1 MRSNSVITV
10 LPCLVM
16 ALAVAMATPKAVYAT
31 EEELPSAAP
40 FDVPALEKSSQP
52 RRITA
57 KTRREALESLYEQ
70 LSRAPNEES
79 AELIVSA
86 IEKMWRRSESD
97 TVNILMERASMA
109 LQAKKQDLAVE
120 LLTAL
125 TQVAPTYVEGWNQ
138 LATIHFMKED
148 FSDAMQQLRHV
159 LSLDPRHFKAIEGMS
174 IILREVG
181 KKKAALRVLR
191 KALEVNPHLKSAK
204 QAEEELAREIE
215 GQGI

>member
-1 MRSNSVITV
+1 MTA
-10 LPCLVM
+10 LPCLMM
-16 ALAVAMATPKAVYAT
+16 AFAVTMAAPASLRAT
-31 EEELPSAAP
+31 EGEPSSAAP
-40 FDVPALEKSSQP
+40 FDVPALEKSAKP
-52 RRITA
+52 KRITA
-57 KTRREALESLYEQ
+57 KNQREALEALYRQ
-70 LSRAPNEES
+70 LADAPNEES
-79 AELIVSA
+79 AELISSA

-97 TVNILMERASMA
+97 TVNILMERANMA
-109 LQAKKQDLAVE
+109 VQAKKQDLAIE

-125 TQVAPTYVEGWNQ
+125 TQVAPGYAEGWNQ
-138 LATIHFMKED
+138 LATIHFLKED
-148 FSDAMQQLRHV
+148 YSDAMLQLRKV

-204 QAEEELAREIE
+204 QAEKELAREIE